1 MCYSE
6 PRSIK
11 KLCLNEDDAEW
22 ASRTTKWRWKK
33 KCVERV
39 CAVDSGEDTRELN
52 NSNEHNDAML
62 TEFED
67 SEMADLGEANRSKL
81 SFNNPFNED
90 YSTDEGDRDNINGY
104 DPEDSSITGGSRWEN
119 NEGEILSDNEEII
132 NIEDNRSPE
141 PGNNASDGNHC
152 EENPKH
158 NPFNFFNYF
167 PDSGLNEIDI
177 KAMITGFS
185 LRHGLSREGTKDLI
199 QLIEVLAN
207 KKLTL
212 TNYLINKTFASPEEV
227 VQYHFYCIKCK
238 YFLETSV
245 KSQITGHKSM
255 CERCEFENTISR
267 NSDNYFILLDLKYQL
282 KCFLETA
289 EIQQYLNS
297 FNFNNDNEN
306 MTDVHDGQ
314 IFKNLRS
321 SQRKFSYTYNFNT
334 DGAAVFNSSKLSMWP
349 IQLVINELPPSKDS
363 GKYD

>member
-1 MCYSE
+1 MSYNE
-6 PRSIK
+6 PRGIK

-90 YSTDEGDRDNINGY
+90 YSTDE
-104 DPEDSSITGGSRWEN
+104 
-119 NEGEILSDNEEII
+119 
-132 NIEDNRSPE
+132 
-141 PGNNASDGNHC
+141 
-152 EENPKH
+152 
-158 NPFNFFNYF
+158 
-167 PDSGLNEIDI
+167 DSGLNEIDI

-255 CERCEFENTISR
+255 CERCEFENTIS
-267 NSDNYFILLDLKYQL
+267 
-282 KCFLETA
+282 
-289 EIQQYLNS
+289 
-297 FNFNNDNEN
+297 
-306 MTDVHDGQ
+306 
-314 IFKNLRS
+314 
-321 SQRKFSYTYNFNT
+321 
-334 DGAAVFNSSKLSMWP
+334 
-349 IQLVINELPPSKDS
+349 VI
-363 GKYD
+363 G